1 MVAHIRLQ
9 WQAPRQVKN
18 MIVKSYKDLE
28 VWRKAMDMV
37 VMCYQ
42 ATKSFPR
49 SELYGLASQ
58 LQRAAVSIP
67 ANIAE
72 GRERK
77 HSKEFLQHL
86 SIAYSSLAELET
98 HIQIAQRL
106 NYISFDETGNL
117 LEKTAEIG
125 RMINGLR
132 KSIEKRNA
140 S

>member
-1 MVAHIRLQ
+1 MT
-9 WQAPRQVKN
+9 
-18 MIVKSYKDLE
+18 VKSYKDLE
-28 VWRKAMDMV
+28 VWQKAMDMV
-37 VMCYQ
+37 TMCYQ
-42 ATKSFPR
+42 TTKDFPKN
-49 SELYGLASQ
+49 EVYGLSSQ

-77 HSKEFLQHL
+77 YSKEFVQHL

-106 NYISFDETGNL
+106 NYINSTKTKQL

-132 KSIEKRNA
+132 KSIEKRG
-140 S
+140 SPEP

>member
-1 MVAHIRLQ
+1 MV
-9 WQAPRQVKN
+9 
-18 MIVKSYKDLE
+18 VKSYKDLE
-28 VWRKAMDMV
+28 VWRKAIDLV
-37 VMCYQ
+37 VTCYKI
-42 ATKSFPR
+42 TKSFPKN
-49 SELYGLASQ
+49 EVYGLASQ

-77 HSKEFLQHL
+77 YSKEFVKHL

-106 NYISFDETGNL
+106 NYISSTNTGKL
-117 LEKTAEIG
+117 LEQTAEIG

-132 KSIEKRNA
+132 KSIEKRMMPKANP
-140 S
+140 

>member
-1 MVAHIRLQ
+1 MD
-9 WQAPRQVKN
+9 
-18 MIVKSYKDLE
+18 VKSYKDLE
-28 VWRKAMDMV
+28 VWQKAMDMV

-42 ATKSFPR
+42 ITKSFPK
-49 SELYGLASQ
+49 SEVYGLAGQ

-77 HSKEFLQHL
+77 HSKEFVQHL
-86 SIAYSSLAELET
+86 SIAYSSPAEVET

-106 NYISFDETGNL
+106 SYVGSENAKQL
-117 LEKTAEIG
+117 LEKTSEIG

-140 S
+140 P